1 MAAWVPPFPEP
12 PRRPSW
18 RQRLEGLRSWFAW
31 LTPFSYR
38 LPAGRASLLGQTMV
52 LVNEPAEVRRL
63 LVDEVDDHPKHP
75 LTLWV
80 LAPLIGRGV
89 FSVNGDEWQQQR
101 RWIDQALQQAS
112 LQKVYP
118 QMQAAAAG
126 LMERLEE
133 RLGERGD
140 LSLDLQTEMTAYTAD
155 VIVRTILGESVAQDE
170 ASRVFEAFAR
180 YQQRTVPALVLRLLG
195 VPGGWLEG
203 YLRHHARPIRLWLA
217 ERVRRRLNGE
227 SATRQ
232 DLLQVL
238 IDSGAFTAEQ
248 LVDQVCVLFLAG
260 HETSA
265 MLLAMT
271 GWLLSRDAK
280 WQQKVQDEIDGLL
293 TETAGRPAPADLL
306 RLTTTTAVLNETLR
320 LYPPLPF
327 VIRQSL
333 HGGQV
338 AGERCP
344 VGGILTLSPWVIQR
358 HRSHWQEPDA
368 FRPER
373 FLTGE
378 EREAIRDGHL
388 PFGLGPR
395 RCPGAAFAMQE
406 ALVLLVALLKQHRLG
421 PNDPTAPALVGRL
434 TLRSTTP
441 LSVRLSQRQWPDAQ
455 QGGGDREWG

>member
-12 PRRPSW
+12 PRRPGW

-52 LVNEPAEVRRL
+52 LVNDPGEVRRL
-63 LVDEVDDHPKHP
+63 LVDEVDEHPKHP

-89 FSVNGDEWQQQR
+89 FSVNGEEWQQQR

-112 LQKVYP
+112 LQKVFP
-118 QMQAAAAG
+118 QMQAAAAT
-126 LMERLEE
+126 LVKRLDERLN
-133 RLGERGD
+133 GD
-140 LSLDLQTEMTAYTAD
+140 AGVRIDLQTEMTAYTAD
-155 VIVRTILGESVAQDE
+155 VIVRTILSEPVAGAD
-170 ASRVFEAFAR
+170 AAAVFEAFAR

-195 VPGGWLEG
+195 VPGRWLEG
-203 YLRHHARPIRLWLA
+203 YLWHHARPIRLWLA
-217 ERVRRRLNGE
+217 ERVGRRLSGA
-227 SATRQ
+227 SPAKQ

-238 IDSGAFTAEQ
+238 IDSGAFDAEQ

-265 MLLAMT
+265 MLLAMA
-271 GWLLSRDAK
+271 GWLLSHDQG
-280 WQQKVQDEIDGLL
+280 WQKRVQQEIDALL
-293 TETAGRPAPADLL
+293 DQTGGHPGPADLRQL
-306 RLTTTTAVLNETLR
+306 EQTAAVLNETLR

-333 HGGQV
+333 HGEEV

-344 VGGILTLSPWVIQR
+344 MGGVLTLSPWVLQR
-358 HRSHWQEPDA
+358 HRSRWNDPDT

-373 FLTGE
+373 FLDNGGRDVS
-378 EREAIRDGHL
+378 REAYL

-395 RCPGAAFAMQE
+395 RCPGAAFAQQE
-406 ALVLLVALLKQHRLG
+406 AMVLLVALLAKYNLI
-421 PNDPTAPALVGRL
+421 PASTPDPALMGRL
-434 TLRSTTP
+434 TLRSGNGV
-441 LSVRLSQRQWPDAQ
+441 LVHMSHRDCRESEGIERQTV
-455 QGGGDREWG
+455 

>member
-1 MAAWVPPFPEP
+1 MGRWVPPFPEP

-18 RQRLEGLRSWFAW
+18 RQRLQGLRSWFAW

-52 LVNEPAEVRRL
+52 LVNEPTEVRRL
-63 LVDEVDDHPKHP
+63 LVDEVDEHPKHP

-118 QMQAAAAG
+118 QMQAAAAA
-126 LMERLEE
+126 LMHRLER
-133 RLGERGD
+133 RLSNAGGD
-140 LSLDLQTEMTAYTAD
+140 RCDLQNEMTAYTAD
-155 VIVRTILGESVAQDE
+155 VIVRTILGEAVAADE
-170 ASRVFEAFAR
+170 AATVFEAFAR
-180 YQQRTVPALVLRLLG
+180 YQHRTVPALVLRLLG
-195 VPGGWLEG
+195 VPGAWLEG

-217 ERVRRRLNGE
+217 ERVDRRLSGA
-227 SATRQ
+227 SAPRQ

-265 MLLAMT
+265 MLLAMA
-271 GWLLSRDAK
+271 GWLLSHDQAC
-280 WQQKVQDEIDGLL
+280 QQAVRDEIDGVLA
-293 TETAGRPAPADLL
+293 ETHGQPAPADLL

-333 HGGQV
+333 HGERV

-358 HRSHWQEPDA
+358 HRSRWHDPDA
-368 FRPER
+368 FQPER
-373 FLTGE
+373 FLTAEG
-378 EREAIRDGHL
+378 REAVRDGHL

-406 ALVLLVALLKQHRLG
+406 ALVLLVVLLRQYRL
-421 PNDPTAPALVGRL
+421 APAAGAGPTLVGRL
-434 TLRSTTP
+434 TLRSSTGVV
-441 LSVRLSQRQWPDAQ
+441 VRLCRRGNDDHKH
-455 QGGGDREWG
+455 G

>member
-12 PRRPSW
+12 PRRPGW

-52 LVNEPAEVRRL
+52 LVNDPGEVRRL
-63 LVDEVDDHPKHP
+63 LVDEVDEHPKHP

-89 FSVNGDEWQQQR
+89 FSVNGEEWQQQR

-112 LQKVYP
+112 LQKVFP
-118 QMQAAAAG
+118 QMQAAAAT
-126 LMERLEE
+126 LVERLDE
-133 RLGERGD
+133 RLNGD
-140 LSLDLQTEMTAYTAD
+140 AGVRIDLQTEMTAYTAD
-155 VIVRTILGESVAQDE
+155 VIVRTILSEPVAGAD
-170 ASRVFEAFAR
+170 AAAVFEAFAR

-195 VPGGWLEG
+195 VPGRWLEG

-217 ERVRRRLNGE
+217 ERVGRRLSGA
-227 SATRQ
+227 SPAKQ

-238 IDSGAFTAEQ
+238 IDSGAFDAEQ

-265 MLLAMT
+265 MLLAMA
-271 GWLLSRDAK
+271 GWLLSHDQG
-280 WQQKVQDEIDGLL
+280 WQKRVQQEIDALL
-293 TETAGRPAPADLL
+293 DQTGGHPGPADLRQL
-306 RLTTTTAVLNETLR
+306 EQTAAVLNETLR

-333 HGGQV
+333 HGEEV

-344 VGGILTLSPWVIQR
+344 MGGVLTLSPWVLQR
-358 HRSHWQEPDA
+358 HRSRWNDPDT

-373 FLTGE
+373 FLDNGGRDVS
-378 EREAIRDGHL
+378 REAYL

-395 RCPGAAFAMQE
+395 RCPGAAFAQQE
-406 ALVLLVALLKQHRLG
+406 AMVLLVALLAKYNLI
-421 PNDPTAPALVGRL
+421 PASTPDPALMGRL
-434 TLRSTTP
+434 TLRSGNGV
-441 LSVRLSQRQWPDAQ
+441 LVHMSHRDCRESEGIERQTV
-455 QGGGDREWG
+455 

>member
-1 MAAWVPPFPEP
+1 MGGWEP
-12 PRRPSW
+12 PCPVAPRRATW

-89 FSVNGDEWQQQR
+89 FSVNGDEWQEQR
-101 RWIDQALQQAS
+101 HWIDQALQQAS

-118 QMQAAAAG
+118 QMQAAASA
-126 LMERLEE
+126 LMQRIESRQSNGGGN
-133 RLGERGD
+133 RC
-140 LSLDLQTEMTAYTAD
+140 DLQSEMTAYTAD
-155 VIVRTILGESVAQDE
+155 VIVRTILGEAVADDE
-170 ASRVFEAFAR
+170 ATALFEAFAL
-180 YQQRTVPALVLRLLG
+180 YQRRTVPALVLRLLG
-195 VPGGWLEG
+195 VPGPWLEG

-217 ERVRRRLNGE
+217 ERVRRRLSGE
-227 SATRQ
+227 SEPRQ

-265 MLLAMT
+265 MLLAMA
-271 GWLLSRDAK
+271 GWLLSRDQPC
-280 WQQKVQDEIDGLL
+280 QQAVRAEIDVLL
-293 TETAGRPAPADLL
+293 AETGGRPAPADLL
-306 RLTTTTAVLNETLR
+306 RLATTTAVLNETLR

-333 HGGQV
+333 HGETV

-358 HRSHWQEPDA
+358 HRGLWNEPNT

-373 FLTGE
+373 FLTGD
-378 EREAIRDGHL
+378 ERGAIRDAFL
-388 PFGLGPR
+388 PFGMGPR
-395 RCPGAAFAMQE
+395 RCPGAAFALQE
-406 ALVLLVALLKQHRLG
+406 ALVLLVALLGRYQLSPDG
-421 PNDPTAPALVGRL
+421 TSAPALVGRL
-434 TLRSTTP
+434 TLRSTTGVT
-441 LSVRLSQRQWPDAQ
+441 VRLAQRQWPEAQ
-455 QGGGDREWG
+455 QGGNCMENA

>member
-12 PRRPSW
+12 PRRPGW

-52 LVNEPAEVRRL
+52 LVNDPGEVRRL
-63 LVDEVDDHPKHP
+63 LVDEVDEHPKHP

-89 FSVNGDEWQQQR
+89 FSVNGEEWQQQR

-112 LQKVYP
+112 LQKVFP
-118 QMQAAAAG
+118 QMQAAAAT
-126 LMERLEE
+126 LVKRLDERLN
-133 RLGERGD
+133 GD
-140 LSLDLQTEMTAYTAD
+140 AGVRIDLQTEMTAYTAD
-155 VIVRTILGESVAQDE
+155 VIVRTILSEPVAGAD
-170 ASRVFEAFAR
+170 AAAVFEAFAR

-195 VPGGWLEG
+195 VPGRWLEG

-217 ERVRRRLNGE
+217 ERVGRRLSGA
-227 SATRQ
+227 SPAQQ

-238 IDSGAFTAEQ
+238 IDSGAFDAEQ

-265 MLLAMT
+265 MLLAMA
-271 GWLLSRDAK
+271 GWLLSHDQG
-280 WQQKVQDEIDGLL
+280 WQRRVQQEIDALL
-293 TETAGRPAPADLL
+293 DQTGGHPGPADLRQL
-306 RLTTTTAVLNETLR
+306 EQTAAVLNETLR

-333 HGGQV
+333 HGEEV
-338 AGERCP
+338 AGQRCP
-344 VGGILTLSPWVIQR
+344 MGGVLTLSPWVLQR
-358 HRSHWQEPDA
+358 HRSRWNDPDT

-373 FLTGE
+373 FLDNGGRDVS
-378 EREAIRDGHL
+378 REAYL

-395 RCPGAAFAMQE
+395 RCPGAAFAQQE
-406 ALVLLVALLKQHRLG
+406 AMVLLVALLAKYNLI
-421 PNDPTAPALVGRL
+421 PASTPDPALMGRL
-434 TLRSTTP
+434 TLRSGNGV
-441 LSVRLSQRQWPDAQ
+441 LVHMSHRDCRESEGIERQTV
-455 QGGGDREWG
+455 

>member
-1 MAAWVPPFPEP
+1 MEAWVPPFPEP
-12 PRRPSW
+12 PRRPGW

-52 LVNEPAEVRRL
+52 LVNDPGEVRRL
-63 LVDEVDDHPKHP
+63 LVDEVDEHPKHP

-89 FSVNGDEWQQQR
+89 FSVNGEEWQQQR

-112 LQKVYP
+112 LQKVFP
-118 QMQAAAAG
+118 QMQAAAATLVG
-126 LMERLEE
+126 RLDERLN
-133 RLGERGD
+133 GD
-140 LSLDLQTEMTAYTAD
+140 AGGRIDLQTEMTAYTAD
-155 VIVRTILGESVAQDE
+155 VIVRTILSEPVAGAD
-170 ASRVFEAFAR
+170 AAAVFEAFAR

-195 VPGGWLEG
+195 VPGRWLEG
-203 YLRHHARPIRLWLA
+203 YLRHHARPIRRWLG
-217 ERVRRRLNGE
+217 ERVGRRLSGA
-227 SATRQ
+227 SPAQQ

-238 IDSGAFTAEQ
+238 IDSGAFDAEQ

-265 MLLAMT
+265 MLLAMA
-271 GWLLSRDAK
+271 GWLLSHDQG
-280 WQQKVQDEIDGLL
+280 WQTRVQQEIDALL
-293 TETAGRPAPADLL
+293 DQTGGQPDPADLRQL
-306 RLTTTTAVLNETLR
+306 VQTAAVLNETLR

-333 HGGQV
+333 HGEEV

-344 VGGILTLSPWVIQR
+344 MGGVLTLSPWVLQR
-358 HRSHWQEPDA
+358 HRSRWNDPDT

-373 FLTGE
+373 FLNNGGRDVG
-378 EREAIRDGHL
+378 REAYL

-395 RCPGAAFAMQE
+395 RCPGAAFAQQE
-406 ALVLLVALLKQHRLG
+406 ALVLLVALLEKYRL
-421 PNDPTAPALVGRL
+421 TPAQGEKPVLVGRL
-434 TLRSTTP
+434 TLRSRTDVMVSLTARSSP
-441 LSVRLSQRQWPDAQ
+441 SPRQ
-455 QGGGDREWG
+455 

>member
-1 MAAWVPPFPEP
+1 MAPWVPPFPEP

-18 RQRLEGLRSWFAW
+18 RQRWEGLRSWFAW

-52 LVNEPAEVRRL
+52 LVNDPAEVRRL

-89 FSVNGDEWQQQR
+89 FSVNGEEWQQQR

-112 LQKVYP
+112 LQKVFP
-118 QMQAAAAG
+118 QMQAAAAAM
-126 LMERLEE
+126 LERLEE
-133 RLGERGD
+133 RLDGD
-140 LSLDLQTEMTAYTAD
+140 SGVCIDLQSEMTAYTAD
-155 VIVRTILGESVAQDE
+155 VIVRTILSEPVSGPDA
-170 ASRVFEAFAR
+170 AAVFESFSR
-180 YQQRTVPALVLRLLG
+180 YQHRTVPALVLRLLG
-195 VPGGWLEG
+195 VPGPWLEG
-203 YLRHHARPIRLWLA
+203 YLQHHARPIRVWLA
-217 ERVRRRLNGE
+217 ERVRRRLSGE
-227 SATRQ
+227 SPPRP

-238 IDSGAFTAEQ
+238 IDSRAFDAEQ

-265 MLLAMT
+265 MLLAMA
-271 GWLLSRDAK
+271 GWLLSHDLT
-280 WQQKVQDEIDGLL
+280 WQDRVHQEIDDLL
-293 TETAGRPAPADLL
+293 GHTGGNPGPADLR
-306 RLTTTTAVLNETLR
+306 RLEQTAAVLNETLR

-333 HGGQV
+333 HGERV

-344 VGGILTLSPWVIQR
+344 MGGVLTLSPWVLQR
-358 HRSHWQEPDA
+358 HRSRWADPDA

-373 FLTGE
+373 FLE
-378 EREAIRDGHL
+378 DDEREAVREAYL

-395 RCPGAAFAMQE
+395 RCPGAAFAQQE
-406 ALVLLVALLKQHRLG
+406 ALVLLVALLRRHRLEAAGG
-421 PNDPTAPALVGRL
+421 PPPRLVGRL
-434 TLRSTTP
+434 TLRSTTGA
-441 LSVRLSQRQWPDAQ
+441 VVTIRRRQWPDR
-455 QGGGDREWG
+455 GGAVAAAAAS